1 MRFEPPQ
8 DQQIN
13 FKKTSYYR
21 TFRTFLDK
29 NRSFRK
35 IG

>member
-1 MRFEPPQ
+1 MKKEKFNKF
-8 DQQIN
+8 IN
-13 FKKTSYYR
+13 YR